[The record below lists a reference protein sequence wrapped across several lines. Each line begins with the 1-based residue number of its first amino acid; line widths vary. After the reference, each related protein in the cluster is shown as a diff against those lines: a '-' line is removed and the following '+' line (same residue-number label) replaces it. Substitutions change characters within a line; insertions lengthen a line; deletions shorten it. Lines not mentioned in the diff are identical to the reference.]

1 MAAAT
6 IAAAAMIIS
15 SKHTHTHRQTHF
27 RPTDKQRKLL
37 YVDVLFQ
44 SAWRKMKKNEV
55 TFYKLRRGGVR
66 GGEKTRDKHTHTHF
80 TN

>member
-1 MAAAT
+1 MAAPVAAAT

-15 SKHTHTHRQTHF
+15 SKHTHTDRQTHF

-44 SAWRKMKKNEV
+44 SAWRKMKK
-55 TFYKLRRGGVR
+55 
-66 GGEKTRDKHTHTHF
+66 TRLHF